1 MLLLENRSIIKRK
14 PTIYLCTL
22 FTYVMFLI
30 ANKWTWFYI
39 SFHVSIDVE
48 VIGNGSGDLLAI
60 AKVLTN
66 ALL

>member
-1 MLLLENRSIIKRK
+1 
-14 PTIYLCTL
+14 
-22 FTYVMFLI
+22 MFLI